1 MFGAKK
7 NFIMPEAGSP
17 KPEVLIVEDDFAF
30 SQTMLALLEA
40 EGFTAT
46 AVNST
51 GEALELFSR
60 RSYPIVVS
68 DIYID
73 ERDRKSTR

>member
-1 MFGAKK
+1 
-7 NFIMPEAGSP
+7 MPEPSSP

-40 EGFTAT
+40 EGFPAT

-51 GEALELFSR
+51 GEAL
-60 RSYPIVVS
+60 
-68 DIYID
+68 DQ
-73 ERDRKSTR
+73 